1 MSVKIQTDLMQ
12 NKRTLFFLLKKYT
25 FLTIYHF
32 ILHWYIDIYKFPYV
46 DRGPNFLPKLSEI
59 VFASMSC
66 MLKLFLSADSI
77 SSALLVGL
85 SGEER
90 KEGRLF
96 SNSLEEMEEL
106 KVWRC
111 YCRCSA
117 VA

>member
-46 DRGPNFLPKLSEI
+46 DRGPNFLLKLSEI

-85 SGEER
+85 REEGRR
-90 KEGRLF
+90 KEEGGGLF
-96 SNSLEEMEEL
+96 SNSLVELEEL
-106 KVWRC
+106 KVWEC
-111 YCRCSA
+111 
-117 VA
+117 